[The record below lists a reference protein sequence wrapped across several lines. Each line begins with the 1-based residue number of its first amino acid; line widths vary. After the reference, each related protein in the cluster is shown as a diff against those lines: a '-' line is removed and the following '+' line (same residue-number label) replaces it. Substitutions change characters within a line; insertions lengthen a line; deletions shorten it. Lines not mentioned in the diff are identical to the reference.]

1 MNYLELRNLEIM
13 IREWLLTKNPHERKI
28 RFSSTEGARK
38 SDIELHEDSF
48 ATTIVDFLPPL

>member
-48 ATTIVDFLPPL
+48 ATVVTH